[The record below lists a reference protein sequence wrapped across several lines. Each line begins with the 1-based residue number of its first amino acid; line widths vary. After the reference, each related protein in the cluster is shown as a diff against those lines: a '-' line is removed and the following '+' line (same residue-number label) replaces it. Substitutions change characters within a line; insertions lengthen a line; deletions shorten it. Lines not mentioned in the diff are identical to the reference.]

1 MAIKNRI
8 IVFFLMLI
16 IMLIILPVLS
26 SIFTEFLEV
35 YKFNLSLTP
44 ENFIINTFRNI
55 HTYINFFTK
64 TYPAN
69 ILGWSLIGLFIIFSI
84 FGTAKLK
91 IQSKYSQ
98 MEKYGSHGTARF
110 QTPKEIKNNYFKD
123 KMGWFLGSNIPD
135 LKYSVGMPGAYHPI
149 ESSLNMQTL
158 VFGSPGSFKT
168 TSEIGRAH
176 V

>member
-1 MAIKNRI
+1 
-8 IVFFLMLI
+8 MLI

-26 SIFTEFLEV
+26 SIFTELLEV

-69 ILGWSLIGLFIIFSI
+69 ILGWSLIGFFIIFSI

-91 IQSKYSQ
+91 IQSKYS
-98 MEKYGSHGTARF
+98 
-110 QTPKEIKNNYFKD
+110 
-123 KMGWFLGSNIPD
+123 
-135 LKYSVGMPGAYHPI
+135 
-149 ESSLNMQTL
+149 
-158 VFGSPGSFKT
+158 
-168 TSEIGRAH
+168 
-176 V
+176 